1 VASTIGVSA
10 IAVVALAVPGVAVS
24 APAASTTAAASSAG
38 GATPFRPTDPGFV
51 VAELPG
57 GSRARDGFARQ
68 LELSRSDPQL
78 AAQLAAALLE
88 QARISAQ
95 PQLYGRAESVLAP
108 WIARPVVPAPL
119 LILEANILQQRHEFA
134 AAIELADR
142 AIAQDPR
149 SGQAHLMRAN
159 VHIVTGDYERARP
172 DCAWLLGSGEQWTG
186 SVCIA
191 QVLGSTG
198 QLQRA
203 RALLERLMAGDAAGH
218 SDQGQFDQRQFGQVA
233 TGRGRTDE
241 SRTAQCPSAQG
252 PSAQGPRAQGP
263 GAQCPSAQC
272 PSAQC
277 PSAQGPSAQC
287 PSAQCPSAQGPSAQC
302 PSAQGPTRQ
311 LPNGQAPNGQG
322 PSVGILSWTLSVR
335 ADLALRAGA
344 LPEAQDMLWRAVA
357 LAPASDYARLALAD
371 VLMARNQFAQA
382 VVVLDTTRPSVGVL
396 LRRAIAQ
403 SRTHDAHTQ
412 DSLAELKERLTVSA
426 QRGERTH
433 LREETRL
440 AQEFPQGGADDR
452 QAALVL
458 ARDNFN
464 VQRETEDIRLFA
476 RAAAAARDPAALA
489 TLEEWLRRSH
499 YEDIVVDQLLR
510 SVRSS

>member
-1 VASTIGVSA
+1 
-10 IAVVALAVPGVAVS
+10 VALALAVA
-24 APAASTTAAASSAG
+24 ATAEASTAG
-38 GATPFRPTDPGFV
+38 GAAPFRPTDPEFV

-68 LELSRSDPQL
+68 LQLSRSDPQL

-88 QARISAQ
+88 QARVSAQ

-108 WIARPVVPAPL
+108 WIARPTVPAPL

-134 AAIELADR
+134 AAIDLLDR

-159 VHIVTGDYERARP
+159 VRIVTGDYERARP

-198 QLQRA
+198 QLARA
-203 RALLERLMAGDAAGH
+203 RALLERLAAGDA
-218 SDQGQFDQRQFGQVA
+218 V
-233 TGRGRTDE
+233 
-241 SRTAQCPSAQG
+241 G
-252 PSAQGPRAQGP
+252 PAAEVL
-263 GAQCPSAQC
+263 AWA
-272 PSAQC
+272 
-277 PSAQGPSAQC
+277 
-287 PSAQCPSAQGPSAQC
+287 
-302 PSAQGPTRQ
+302 
-311 LPNGQAPNGQG
+311 
-322 PSVGILSWTLSVR
+322 LSVR
-335 ADLALRAGA
+335 ADLAQRAGA
-344 LPEAQDMLWRAVA
+344 LPEAQDLLTRAVA
-357 LAPASDYARLALAD
+357 LAPASDYTRLALAD
-371 VLMARNQFAQA
+371 VLIARDRLAEA
-382 VVVLDTTRPSVGVL
+382 VEVLDTARPSVGVL

-403 SRTHDAHTQ
+403 SRTHAGYAPE
-412 DSLAELKERLTVSA
+412 SLAALEERLAVSA

-440 AQEFPQGGADDR
+440 ALEFPGADAAADR
-452 QAALVL
+452 QAVLAL

-476 RAAAAARDPAALA
+476 RAAAITRDPAALA
-489 TLEEWLRRSH
+489 TLEEWLQRSH

-510 SVRSS
+510 SGRSS